1 MLFARYTYRVLI
13 MACMVIV
20 FCMAQHSFNPHVYS
34 SATIVMKTDQ
44 GVSEAKTGNKPCE
57 LSSKTLHITETLPDR
72 RIPFLIL
79 IQALITALCCFS
91 IRRMHAEPI
100 FNAPRRRHLTFCV
113 FQE

>member
-1 MLFARYTYRVLI
+1 MLIARYTYRVLI

-34 SATIVMKTDQ
+34 SATIVMKTDH

-57 LSSKTLHITETLPDR
+57 LSSKTLHIKETLPDLLV
-72 RIPFLIL
+72 PFLIL
-79 IQALITALCCFS
+79 IQALITVLCCS
-91 IRRMHAEPI
+91 ALRKMPAEPI